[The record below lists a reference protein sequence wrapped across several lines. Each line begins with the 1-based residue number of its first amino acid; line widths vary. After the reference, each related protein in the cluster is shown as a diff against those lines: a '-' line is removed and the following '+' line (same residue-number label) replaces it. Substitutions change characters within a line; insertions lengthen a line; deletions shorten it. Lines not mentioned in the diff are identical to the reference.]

1 MIEQYLQFA
10 TKFIKEKW
18 LQLNAMFQL
27 EETQTFKFLKPYLL
41 QAQDNPAYIGIAI
54 ALMAILYSL
63 YKFISISRKR
73 KNKLNERENKISE
86 LENKLNDREN
96 KLSELENKLN
106 ERENKISELEN
117 KLNDRENKLNE
128 FRKKFNELMDEMEDE
143 EEEIDINNPRVIGK
157 EDHDQAI
164 AYFKKGN
171 GKEAVAFFRKAA
183 EQGDAEAQNS
193 LGVMYAKGE
202 EVVQSDTEAAKW
214 YKKAAEQGLATAQFN
229 LGVMYQK
236 GEGVFQS
243 DTEAIKWHK
252 KAAEQGN
259 AEAQK
264 NFDVLSDLLEKEAK
278 AKVKVKAKEYNDIEK
293 FTVE

>member
-106 ERENKISELEN
+106 ERENCTSS
-117 KLNDRENKLNE
+117 NE
-128 FRKKFNELMDEMEDE
+128 CGQR
-143 EEEIDINNPRVIGK
+143 ID
-157 EDHDQAI
+157 
-164 AYFKKGN
+164 
-171 GKEAVAFFRKAA
+171 
-183 EQGDAEAQNS
+183 
-193 LGVMYAKGE
+193 
-202 EVVQSDTEAAKW
+202 
-214 YKKAAEQGLATAQFN
+214 
-229 LGVMYQK
+229 
-236 GEGVFQS
+236 
-243 DTEAIKWHK
+243 
-252 KAAEQGN
+252 
-259 AEAQK
+259 
-264 NFDVLSDLLEKEAK
+264 LS
-278 AKVKVKAKEYNDIEK
+278 
-293 FTVE
+293 